1 MADILMISAT
11 VVQFLDV
18 AIRLSGKLGGLYIDL
33 RDVPAEL
40 QSLKLD
46 IDQQIDIARC
56 IQSSHATFL
65 NAPHANSIATTSIDQ
80 TLASYVSLMERL
92 IELLQ
97 SVTNKDNARI
107 AQRSWNAVR
116 AVHKRKEIMTI
127 CANLERKK
135 STVGLWLSNAKL
147 QLLMSIQNLL
157 AEVQINACQ
166 TLQLTKTIEKASSRA
181 NQQLDSLSSLTRPSA
196 AIASVLTRLETDT
209 SSNQKQLLDITN
221 SNSASLRALLSQWE
235 ELTPTFHQFRNIVER
250 LSQLPSLTHELSS
263 GSQVRPVSGGDTCM
277 LKLNDAYYRSSV
289 PIRGDSAQTHTACTC
304 SQINRATTCE
314 PLAFLQFK
322 RVFRKHH
329 YRRCPK
335 SKNAEIS
342 IEFLMK
348 VIPPAWLLRHT
359 FNFGFS
365 LHYWR
370 LGGGW
375 KISPFII
382 GTSRLVDSK
391 ASPAFRAIQPA
402 IEFASRG
409 ELTAPSQLQAIVITL
424 KDMFACGQASVLDED
439 QDGHTILYEIL
450 RAYLL
455 IGRHHNTCLEF
466 LSLIRFLL
474 EQGADPNVHRK
485 ADDGER
491 EFIPVGGTAL
501 DMFAP
506 CLVYDYSPHFR
517 REYVTFREI
526 YDHLVA
532 SGAHFSRPLT
542 TIQEV
547 HSDYMFQHFN
557 EEIEQLLTFDE
568 QLEVCDLSDLI
579 VSILRRDEEAFTRA
593 LVRDDLEQACHMDGL
608 TPLHFATYWPWAL
621 QQLIAAGVDINCED
635 NYGRRPIHLA
645 VACGQMR
652 AAEMLL
658 QADCSIYTPQYS
670 RGLLQ
675 ESLRQD
681 YGQMSN
687 WIIDALIDRHTR
699 LINLTIALSPNHPDV
714 KEHLNESII
723 SETRGPESFES
734 LTKSG
739 YHVPPAL
746 ELDRDGKSVYDTA
759 SFDAD
764 IRLTVSIAN
773 RLWNGGFKRINEFS
787 TLNDLSPLLQSW
799 FIADFDMISWFIEKG
814 VSPFS
819 KDGRGSHT
827 GLHLYAARLASPGR
841 FFGNNIEK
849 VPTDSFRVQ
858 QLIDHSDLWHDS
870 CHCLCSTSGCTP
882 TSIVVSH
889 SWAKLVRMRKN
900 DYHGMRHVLKC
911 WKEKMVYQ
919 PHRYPDHAPQLLR
932 AMLFEKMRLKHTCSR
947 IGNSGESTLWD
958 SWTPRDRRDYGNGN
972 LTVQF
977 QQNLEEALGRM
988 IDCRC
993 DATYKPLC
1001 VLFFNKCIQQHPS
1014 ASECSWPEGLEE

>member
-1 MADILMISAT
+1 MADILTISAA

-46 IDQQIDIARC
+46 IDQQIDIAKYIR
-56 IQSSHATFL
+56 SSHATFL
-65 NAPHANSIATTSIDQ
+65 NVPHASSIATTLIDQ

-97 SVTNKDNARI
+97 SVIGKDNATM

-116 AVHKRKEIMTI
+116 AVHKRKEII
-127 CANLERKK
+127 QYVPILKGRK
-135 STVGLWLSNAKL
+135 VA
-147 QLLMSIQNLL
+147 QLLISIQNLL
-157 AEVQINACQ
+157 VEVQINACQ

-181 NQQLDSLSSLTRPSA
+181 NQQLDSLPSLTRSSA
-196 AIASVLTRLETDT
+196 AIASISTRLETDT
-209 SSNQKQLLDITN
+209 SSSQKQLLDITN

-235 ELTPTFHQFRNIVER
+235 ELTPVFRNIVER
-250 LSQLPSLTHELSS
+250 SPQLLSS
-263 GSQVRPVSGGDTCM
+263 MRELGSGSPVQSVSGRGNCM
-277 LKLNDAYYRSSV
+277 LKLDDTYYRSSRS
-289 PIRGDSAQTHTACTC
+289 IRGERALSPTGCTC
-304 SQINRATTCE
+304 IQINRATTCE

-322 RVFRKHH
+322 KIFRKHH

-335 SKNAEIS
+335 STNAEIS
-342 IEFLMK
+342 MEFLMK
-348 VIPPAWLLRHT
+348 VIPPTRLLRHT
-359 FNFGFS
+359 FNFGLS

-370 LGGGW
+370 LSGGW
-375 KISPFII
+375 KNSPFIF

-391 ASPAFRAIQPA
+391 ASSAFRAIQPA

-409 ELTAPSQLQAIVITL
+409 ELIAPSQIWTLVITL
-424 KDMFACGQASVLDED
+424 KDVFACGQASVLDED

-466 LSLIRFLL
+466 LSLIRYLL
-474 EQGADPNVHRK
+474 DQGADPNVHRK
-485 ADDGER
+485 ADDGEC

-517 REYVTFREI
+517 REYITFRKI

-579 VSILRRDEEAFTRA
+579 ASILRRDEETFTRA

-621 QQLIAAGVDINCED
+621 QQLIAAGFDINCKD
-635 NYGRRPIHLA
+635 NHGRRPIHLA
-645 VACGQMR
+645 VACGQVR
-652 AAEMLL
+652 TAEMLL
-658 QADCSIYTPQYS
+658 QADCSIYTPEYS

-675 ESLRQD
+675 ESLRRECD
-681 YGQMSN
+681 QMSN
-687 WIIDALIDRHTR
+687 WIVDALIDRHTR
-699 LINLTIALSPNHPDV
+699 LIDLTTTLSPDHPNV
-714 KEHLNESII
+714 KEYLNESIVL
-723 SETRGPESFES
+723 ETRGPELFES

-739 YHVPPAL
+739 CHFPPAL
-746 ELDRDGKSVYDTA
+746 ELDRDCKSVYVTA

-764 IRLTVSIAN
+764 IRLTVSIAS
-773 RLWNGGFKRINEFS
+773 RLCNGGFKRINEFS
-787 TLNDLSPLLQSW
+787 PLNDLSPSLQSW

-814 VSPFS
+814 ASPFS
-819 KDGRGSHT
+819 RDGRGLHT

-841 FFGNNIEK
+841 FFGDNIEK
-849 VPTDSFRVQ
+849 VPIDSFRIQ
-858 QLIDHSDLWHDS
+858 QLLDQSDLWYDS
-870 CHCLCSTSGCTP
+870 CHYLCSTNGYTP
-882 TSIVVSH
+882 ISIVVSH
-889 SWAKLVRMRKN
+889 SWAKLV
-900 DYHGMRHVLKC
+900 
-911 WKEKMVYQ
+911 
-919 PHRYPDHAPQLLR
+919 
-932 AMLFEKMRLKHTCSR
+932 
-947 IGNSGESTLWD
+947 
-958 SWTPRDRRDYGNGN
+958 
-972 LTVQF
+972 
-977 QQNLEEALGRM
+977 
-988 IDCRC
+988 
-993 DATYKPLC
+993 
-1001 VLFFNKCIQQHPS
+1001 
-1014 ASECSWPEGLEE
+1014 